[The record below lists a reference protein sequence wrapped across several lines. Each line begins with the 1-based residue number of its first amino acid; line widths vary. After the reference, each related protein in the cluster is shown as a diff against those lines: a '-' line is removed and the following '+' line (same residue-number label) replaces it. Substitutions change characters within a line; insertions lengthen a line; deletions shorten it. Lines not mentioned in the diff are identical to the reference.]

1 MEIKLDSPKTLTLQP
16 GTIAYILDVLA
27 EQPFKKS
34 SGPISEIVSQI
45 QARPEVPLT
54 EKELMRIA
62 SGMGNGKNSE
72 HDPIG

>member
-1 MEIKLDSPKTLTLQP
+1 MEIKLDSPKTITLQP

-34 SGPISEIVSQI
+34 QGPISEIVTQI
-45 QARPEVPLT
+45 QSQNDSNVPLGL
-54 EKELMRIA
+54 ESLIKA
-62 SGMGNGKNSE
+62 AGQKNGQSE